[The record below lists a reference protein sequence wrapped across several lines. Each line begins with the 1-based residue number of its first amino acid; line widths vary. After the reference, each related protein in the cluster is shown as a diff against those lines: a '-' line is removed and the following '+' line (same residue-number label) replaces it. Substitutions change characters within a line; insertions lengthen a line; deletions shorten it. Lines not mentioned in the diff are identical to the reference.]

1 MLKTL
6 KLPRWFLLIYG
17 VLLLVSC
24 AIPRK
29 YPTPQP
35 FVYKANIQVKGD
47 LSKDQSKEL
56 AEKLRNQLDDS
67 LQTRIKSIVGIPILD
82 APPVFDTAHISRS
95 KRFMEALLI
104 SQGFFK
110 SSIQD
115 TFYFKQK
122 RDQKRTYINFTVHTG
137 EPTII
142 DSFKY
147 SLTTPAL
154 QQMAEAELKN
164 TLIKK
169 GDRYSID
176 LVNAELERIT
186 TYFRNNGYFKFTRD
200 DIYAEVD
207 TVVYALIDP
216 FLDPFE
222 QFRILD
228 SIQQNKKGPTIR
240 VEIKQRP
247 LRDSSVITVYKFG
260 NIKIFPD
267 LDIIENTQQ
276 GRFDTTHYGL
286 YNFYT
291 TSNRFKLPF
300 IADNLRVQPGQTFR
314 QSRYYRIL
322 NHFNNLGAWN
332 NVDFDLIER
341 KDTLDGVLRL
351 YPALKQ
357 TLSIDLEGSRNTSDI
372 LSSGQ
377 LFGMG
382 LNFRLLNRNAF
393 KESIQTSTNAR
404 FGIELGADLIQ
415 TLQTSLTHRI
425 NFPKF
430 ILPFKVN
437 DTLINPR
444 TILNLEGSYVDRL
457 DFLKAPSFKTSWGYE
472 WTSRTRDRS
481 IKNQW
486 FKTFQY
492 IPFNFEYVRLTK
504 TDSLVN
510 LEKRIPSLKYAYN
523 DGLIISQQFRMNASI
538 ERGKKLTGFR
548 IGVEESGA
556 LFGMIS
562 ELDHKDLS
570 RYIKMDMEF
579 KHIINYHK
587 SSIALRA
594 YAGYGYVYGKKDTGN
609 HVIPEYNLPF
619 FKAFFAGGPY
629 SMRAWQVRRLGPG
642 SSSIYDPIDSVGIDR
657 FGNMQ
662 LEFNTEYRFNL
673 TTIAGVKVNSAFFLD
688 MGNIW
693 GTEFRRSDN
702 SKISEASFNLSRFY
716 KDLAVGGGTSLRF
729 DFDFFLIRFDWAYK
743 LKNPRFAY
751 DNSGWFHK
759 IKLNEGQFQL
769 GIGYPF

>member
-6 KLPRWFLLIYG
+6 ELPRWFLYIFGLM
-17 VLLLVSC
+17 LLVSC

-35 FVYKANIQVKGD
+35 FVYKTNIQVKGD
-47 LSKDQSKEL
+47 LSKDEAKEIS
-56 AEKLRNQLDDS
+56 EKLRYQLDDS
-67 LQTRIKSIVGIPILD
+67 LQTRIKSIVGIPFLV
-82 APPVFDTAHISRS
+82 APPVFDTLNIERS
-95 KRFMEALLI
+95 KKFMEELLV

-110 SSIQD
+110 SSVQD
-115 TFYFKQK
+115 SFYVKQK
-122 RDQKRTYINFTVHTG
+122 RDQKRVIIDFSIETG
-137 EPTII
+137 DATII
-142 DSFKY
+142 DSFSY
-147 SLTTPAL
+147 QLRSPELQAL
-154 QQMAEAELKN
+154 ASNEMKN

-176 LVNAELERIT
+176 LVNNELDRIT
-186 TYFRNNGYFKFTRD
+186 THFRNNGYFKLTRD

-207 TVVYALIDP
+207 TVVAALIDP

-222 QFRILD
+222 QLRILD
-228 SIQQNKKGPTIR
+228 SIRQNKNRPTIT
-240 VEIKQRP
+240 VAIKQRP
-247 LRDSSVITVYKFG
+247 LRDSAVEMVYKFG
-260 NIKIFPD
+260 NIKIYPD
-267 LDIIENTQQ
+267 LDILNNPNTTQ
-276 GRFDTTHYGL
+276 FDSSRYSI
-286 YNFYT
+286 YDFYT
-291 TSNRFKLPF
+291 TSDRFKFPF
-300 IADNLRVQPGQTFR
+300 IANHLRVKPGQTFR
-314 QSRYYRIL
+314 QSRFYRIL
-322 NHFNNLGAWN
+322 NNFNNLGAWN

-341 KDTLDGVLRL
+341 NDTLDGILRL

-357 TLSIDLEGSRNTSDI
+357 TLSIDLEGSRNTTDI

-377 LFGMG
+377 LFGVG

-393 KESIQTSTNAR
+393 RESIQTSTNAR

-437 DTLINPR
+437 DSLINPR

-457 DFLKAPSFKTSWGYE
+457 NFLKAPSFKSSWGYE
-472 WTSRTRDRS
+472 WTSRSRDLS
-481 IKNQW
+481 AKNQW
-486 FKTFQY
+486 FKTYQY
-492 IPFNFEYVRLTK
+492 VPFNFEFVSLTK
-504 TDSLVN
+504 TDSLEN

-538 ERGKKLTGFR
+538 ERGNKLTGFR
-548 IGVEESGA
+548 MGVEESGA
-556 LFGMIS
+556 LFGTIRK
-562 ELDHKDLS
+562 LDEANLS
-570 RYIKMDMEF
+570 RFIKFDFEF
-579 KHIINYHK
+579 KHIINYRK
-587 SSIALRA
+587 SSLALRA
-594 YAGYGYVYGKKDTGN
+594 FAGYGYVYGKKDTGN

-662 LEFNTEYRFNL
+662 LEFNAEYRFNV
-673 TTIAGVKVNSAFFLD
+673 TTIAGVKVNSAFFVD
-688 MGNIW
+688 IGNIW
-693 GTEFRRSDN
+693 GKEFNRSDN
-702 SKISEASFNLSRFY
+702 SIIKEASFNLGRFY

-743 LKNPRFAY
+743 LKNPRYAY

-759 IKLNEGQFQL
+759 IKLNQGQFQL